1 MSFCFLK
8 EKRGNMKKVFEL
20 DFNGRKLVVET
31 GELAKQTNG
40 SVLVRYGDTAVLS
53 VSVMGKN
60 MISSDFFPLTVLYQE
75 RLYSVGKIP
84 GGFIKREGR
93 PSDAATLAA
102 RLIDRPIRPMFD
114 ENLRNEIQVINTVLS
129 VDQDNSPEITA
140 LFGSSL
146 CLGISNIPFDGPV
159 AGVIVGRI
167 NGEFVINPTAEQA
180 EISDLN
186 LTVAGTKDAICM
198 VEAGAKELSEEVM
211 LDALMFAHENIK
223 VLCEFEQ
230 KIIDEVG
237 VEKIELEKAE
247 IDPELESAVKEYATK
262 DMLEAIQIKDKLEKY
277 AKIDEVKENTIEH
290 FKEVY
295 ADTEELDKKIANVS
309 KVLVSIEAGEVR
321 RLITDEHI
329 RPDGRKMD
337 EIRPLY
343 AGVDILA
350 RTHGSA
356 LFSRGETQVL
366 ATTTLGAIGEH
377 QILDGLGIEDSKRF
391 MLHYNFPQFSVG
403 EVGRYGS
410 PGRREIGHGA
420 LGERA
425 LAQVIPSEEEFP
437 YTIRVVSEVL
447 ESNGSSSQATICSG
461 CLSLMAAG
469 VPIKAPVAGIA
480 MGLITSPDGSKYT
493 ILTDIQGLED
503 HMGDMDFKVAGT
515 KDGITALQMDIKIKG
530 VTKEILS
537 EALAQAKKARL
548 EILDVMHD
556 AIAEPRKE
564 VSKYAPKIETFNID
578 PEKIKDVIGR
588 GGDMITKIILEASN
602 VKTVNDKDAVK
613 VDLED
618 DGRVI
623 IYHTDKDIIAKT
635 RKMIED
641 VVREVEEGKV
651 YTGKVVKVEDFGA
664 FVELWPGC
672 EGLVHVSQLDYKRVE
687 KPSDVV
693 AVGDEIMVKSL
704 GYDNRG
710 RLNLSRKECLPKPEK
725 KEKKEKKDGKDDKG
739 IKD

>member
-1 MSFCFLK
+1 
-8 EKRGNMKKVFEL
+8 MKKVFEL

-40 SVLVRYGDTAVLS
+40 SVLVRYGDTAILS
-53 VSVMGKN
+53 VCVMGKN
-60 MISSDFFPLTVLYQE
+60 MISSDFFPLTVMYQE
-75 RLYSVGKIP
+75 RLYAVGKIP

-167 NGEFVINPTAEQA
+167 NGEFIINPTAEQT
-180 EISDLN
+180 EESDLN

-198 VEAGAKELSEEVM
+198 VEAGAKELSEDIM
-211 LDALMFAHENIK
+211 LEALMFAHENIK
-223 VLCEFEQ
+223 KLCEFEQ

-237 VEKIELEKAE
+237 VPKIELEKAE
-247 IDPELESAVKEYATK
+247 IDKELEQLVKEYATK
-262 DMLEAIQIKDKLEKY
+262 DMLAAIQIKDKLEKY
-277 AKIDEVKENTIEH
+277 AKIDEVKENTVEH

-295 ADTEELDKKIANVS
+295 EADSEIDKKIAQVN
-309 KVLVSIEAGEVR
+309 KVLVNIEAGEVR
-321 RLITDEHI
+321 RLITEEHI
-329 RPDGRKMD
+329 RPDGRAMD

-343 AGVDILA
+343 AGIDILA

-480 MGLITSPDGSKYT
+480 MGLITSEDGSKYT

-515 KDGITALQMDIKIKG
+515 KEGITALQMDIKIKG
-530 VTKEILS
+530 VTKEILK
-537 EALAQAKKARL
+537 EALAQAKKARM

-578 PEKIKDVIGR
+578 PERIKDVIGR
-588 GGDMITKIILEASN
+588 GGEMITKIILEASN

-623 IYHTDKDIIAKT
+623 IYHTDKDIILKT
-635 RKMIED
+635 KKMIED
-641 VVREVEEGKV
+641 VVREVEDGKIYNGKV
-651 YTGKVVKVEDFGA
+651 TKVEDFGV

-687 KPSDVV
+687 KPSDIVS
-693 AVGDEIMVKSL
+693 VGDEIMVKSL

-725 KEKKEKKDGKDDKG
+725 HDKKEKGEKNNEKRNK
-739 IKD
+739 

>member
-1 MSFCFLK
+1 
-8 EKRGNMKKVFEL
+8 MKKVFEL

-53 VSVMGKN
+53 VCVMGKN
-60 MISSDFFPLTVLYQE
+60 MVSQDFFPLTVLYQE

-159 AGVIVGRI
+159 AGVIVGRVD
-167 NGEFVINPTAEQA
+167 GKFVINPTAEQA

-186 LTVAGTKDAICM
+186 LTVAGTRDAICM

-295 ADTEELDKKIANVS
+295 ADTEEIDKKIANVS
-309 KVLVSIEAGEVR
+309 KILVSIEAGEVR

-515 KDGITALQMDIKIKG
+515 RAGITALQMDIKIKG

-548 EILDVMHD
+548 EILDVMHE
-556 AIAEPRKE
+556 AIEEPRKE

-635 RKMIED
+635 RKMIEN
-641 VVREVEEGKV
+641 VVREVEEEKI

-672 EGLVHVSQLDYKRVE
+672 EGLVHVSQLDHKRVD

-725 KEKKEKKDGKDDKG
+725 KEKKDKKDDK
-739 IKD
+739 KDKD

>member
-1 MSFCFLK
+1 
-8 EKRGNMKKVFEL
+8 MKKVYEL

-53 VSVMGKN
+53 VCVMGKN
-60 MISSDFFPLTVLYQE
+60 MVSQDFFPLTVLYQE

-159 AGVIVGRI
+159 AGVIVGRV
-167 NGEFVINPTAEQA
+167 NGEFIINPTAEQA
-180 EISDLN
+180 EVSDLN

-230 KIIDEVG
+230 KIIDEIG
-237 VEKIELEKAE
+237 VPKIELEKAE

-262 DMLEAIQIKDKLEKY
+262 DMLAAIQIKDKLEKY
-277 AKIDEVKENTIEH
+277 AKIDEVKENTVEH

-295 ADTEELDKKIANVS
+295 AEDEEIDKKIAQVN
-309 KVLVSIEAGEVR
+309 KVLVNIEAGEVR

-343 AGVDILA
+343 AEVDLLA

-515 KDGITALQMDIKIKG
+515 RDGITALQMDIKIKG
-530 VTKEILS
+530 VTKEILG

-564 VSKYAPKIETFNID
+564 VSKYAPKIETFEID
-578 PEKIKDVIGR
+578 PDKIKDVIGR

-602 VKTVNDKDAVK
+602 VSTVNDKDAVK

-641 VVREVEEGKV
+641 VVRVVEDDKI
-651 YTGKVVKVEDFGA
+651 YTGKVTKVEDFGV

-672 EGLVHVSQLDYKRVE
+672 EGLVHVSQLDHKRVE

-693 AVGDEIMVKSL
+693 SVGDEIMVKSL

-710 RLNLSRKECLPKPEK
+710 RLNLSRKECLPKPERR
-725 KEKKEKKDGKDDKG
+725 EKKDAKTSKS
-739 IKD
+739 K

>member
-1 MSFCFLK
+1 
-8 EKRGNMKKVFEL
+8 MKKVFEL

-53 VSVMGKN
+53 VCVMGKN
-60 MISSDFFPLTVLYQE
+60 MVSQDFFPLTVLYQE

-159 AGVIVGRI
+159 AGVIVGRV
-167 NGEFVINPTAEQA
+167 NGKFVINPTAA
-180 EISDLN
+180 EVEVSDLN

-198 VEAGAKELSEEVM
+198 VEAGASELSEEVM

-223 VLCEFEQ
+223 KLCEFEQ
-230 KIIDEVG
+230 SIIAEIG
-237 VEKIELEKAE
+237 VPKIELEKAE
-247 IDPELESAVKEYATK
+247 IDPELTAAVKEYATK
-262 DMLEAIQIKDKLEKY
+262 DMLAAIQIKDKLEKY
-277 AKIDEVKENTIEH
+277 AKIDEVKEKTIEH
-290 FKEVY
+290 FKEIY
-295 ADTEELDKKIANVS
+295 SEDAELDKKMATVA
-309 KVLVSIEAGEVR
+309 KVLVMIEAGEVR
-321 RLITDEHI
+321 RLITEEHI
-329 RPDGRKMD
+329 RPDGRRMD
-337 EIRPLY
+337 EIRELH
-343 AGVDILA
+343 AEVDLLA

-480 MGLITSPDGSKYT
+480 MGLITSPDGKKYT

-515 KDGITALQMDIKIKG
+515 KAGITALQMDIKIKG
-530 VTKEILS
+530 VTKEILK
-537 EALAQAKKARL
+537 EALEQAKKARL
-548 EILDVMHD
+548 EILDVMAG
-556 AIAEPRKE
+556 AIAEPRRE

-623 IYHTDKDIIAKT
+623 IYHTDKEIIAKT

-641 VVREVEEGKV
+641 VVREVEDGVV
-651 YTGKVVKVEDFGA
+651 YTGKVTKVEEFGV

-672 EGLVHVSQLDYKRVE
+672 EGLVHVSQLDHKRVE

-693 AVGDEIMVKSL
+693 SVGDEIMVKSL

-710 RLNLSRKECLPKPEK
+710 RLNLSRKECLPKPVK
-725 KEKKEKKDGKDDKG
+725 REKKEKKDGK
-739 IKD
+739 KD

>member
-1 MSFCFLK
+1 
-8 EKRGNMKKVFEL
+8 MKKVFNLE
-20 DFNGRKLVVET
+20 FNGRNISIET

-40 SVLVRYGDTAVLS
+40 AVLVRYGDTAVLS
-53 VSVMGKN
+53 VCVMGKN
-60 MISSDFFPLTVLYQE
+60 PVSQDFFPLQVLYQE

-93 PSDAATLAA
+93 PSEAATLAA

-129 VDQDNSPEITA
+129 VDQDNSPEMA
-140 LFGSSL
+140 AMLGSSL
-146 CLGISNIPFDGPV
+146 CLGISDIPFDGPV
-159 AGVIVGRI
+159 AGVVVGLI
-167 NGEFVINPTAEQA
+167 DDKFIINPTSE
-180 EISDLN
+180 ESEKSSLH

-198 VEAGAKELSEEVM
+198 VEAGAKELPEDIM
-211 LDALMFAHENIK
+211 LEALMFAHENIK
-223 VLCEFEQ
+223 KLCVFQES
-230 KIIDEVG
+230 IIKEIG
-237 VEKIELEKAE
+237 KEKVELEKAIIPKE
-247 IDPELESAVKEYATK
+247 IEVSVREYATK
-262 DMLEAIQIKDKLEKY
+262 DMLKAIQIKEKLAKY
-277 AKIDEVKENTIEH
+277 AAIDKVKEDTLKH
-290 FKEVY
+290 FEEVY
-295 ADTEELDKKIANVS
+295 QNEEDLNSKLQQVK
-309 KVLVSIEAGEVR
+309 KVLTNIEAGEVR
-321 RLITDEHI
+321 RLITEEHV
-329 RPDGRKMD
+329 RSDGRKMD
-337 EIRPLY
+337 EIRPLF
-343 AGVDILA
+343 AGVDLLA

-356 LFSRGETQVL
+356 LFQRGETQVL
-366 ATTTLGAIGEH
+366 ATTTLGALGEH
-377 QILDGLGIEDSKRF
+377 QILDGLGIEDTKRF

-480 MGLITSPDGSKYT
+480 MGLITSEDESKYT

-515 KDGITALQMDIKIKG
+515 RTGITALQMDIKIKG
-530 VTKEILS
+530 VTKEILG
-537 EALAQAKKARL
+537 EALAQAHKARL
-548 EILDVMHD
+548 EILDVMES
-556 AIAEPRKE
+556 AISKPREE
-564 VSKYAPKIETFNID
+564 VSEYAPKIETFNVD
-578 PEKIKDVIGR
+578 PEKIRDIIGR
-588 GGDMITKIILEASN
+588 GGEMITKIILEASN
-602 VKTVNDKDAVK
+602 VSTVNDKDAVK

-623 IYHTDKDIIAKT
+623 IYHTDKEIISKT
-635 RKMIED
+635 KEMILN
-641 VVREVEEGKV
+641 VIREVEKDKV
-651 YTGKVVKVEDFGA
+651 YTGIVTKVEDFGC

-672 EGLVHVSQLDYKRVE
+672 EGLVHVSQLAWERID
-687 KPSDVV
+687 KPSSLVT
-693 AVGDEIMVKSL
+693 VGDEIMVKSL

-725 KEKKEKKDGKDDKG
+725 KEKESEK
-739 IKD
+739 

>member
-1 MSFCFLK
+1 
-8 EKRGNMKKVFEL
+8 MKKVYEL

-53 VSVMGKN
+53 VCVMGKN
-60 MISSDFFPLTVLYQE
+60 MVSQDFFPLTVLYQE

-146 CLGISNIPFDGPV
+146 SLGISNIPFDGPV
-159 AGVIVGRI
+159 AGVIVGRV
-167 NGEFVINPTAEQA
+167 NGEFIINPTAEQA
-180 EISDLN
+180 EVSDLN

-230 KIIDEVG
+230 KIIDEIG
-237 VEKIELEKAE
+237 VPKIELEKAE

-262 DMLEAIQIKDKLEKY
+262 DMLAAIQIKDKLEKY

-295 ADTEELDKKIANVS
+295 ADTEELDKKIAQVN

-337 EIRPLY
+337 EIRPLH
-343 AGVDILA
+343 AEVDLLA

-548 EILDVMHD
+548 EILDVMHE

-564 VSKYAPKIETFNID
+564 VSKYAPKIETFEID
-578 PEKIKDVIGR
+578 PDKIKDVIGR
-588 GGDMITKIILEASN
+588 GGDMITKIILEASG
-602 VKTVNDKDAVK
+602 VSSVNDKDAVK

-641 VVREVEEGKV
+641 VVRVVEDDKI
-651 YTGKVVKVEDFGA
+651 YTGKVVKVEDFGV

-687 KPSDVV
+687 KPSDIVS
-693 AVGDEIMVKSL
+693 VGDEIMVKSL

-725 KEKKEKKDGKDDKG
+725 KAPKDEKTSKSK
-739 IKD
+739 